1 MEPTTV
7 DTVFCLPLNVPV
19 YTVSYFGYTW
29 GLYRRGEAVMYVTRA
44 SARCSRGSTAGGDGN
59 RSLNLPFA

>member
-19 YTVSYFGYTW
+19 YTISYFGYTW
-29 GLYRRGEAVMYVTRA
+29 GLYRRGEAVMYVTRGLGEMFP
-44 SARCSRGSTAGGDGN
+44 RIYCRG
-59 RSLNLPFA
+59 RW